1 MSDMFKSVR
10 RTTLIRALLSVL
22 LATGLGGCDGA
33 DRLTSTSD
41 QAGSP
46 VGDANTAPGVASFA
60 TSFRGGI
67 PFGVFHLPP
76 ELYGTTYNGSLAN
89 ISPEELLTQLAT
101 ARRTGTR
108 VMLSMVGSES
118 NFIDADGHFSMSMW
132 KRRVD
137 RYRGLDLSSYIQ
149 DGTIIGH
156 YIMDEPH
163 DATNWGGRVVSRSDI
178 DEMARYSKQFWPS
191 MLTIIRGKPDYL
203 KGYSYKYLDAAWA
216 QYLARFGSISTF
228 ISSYAQD
235 AKASGLALV
244 VGLNQLAGGT
254 VGGLTGYV
262 PDKYAMTAS
271 QLETWGNALLA
282 EPSACAFI
290 SWKYDAKYMGR
301 ADVKAVMA
309 RLADKARNHT
319 ARSCRALTAGAVVS
333 PPSATIVLTTRAFVR
348 DGRHHSTLT
357 WSGASGAAVDV
368 YRNGARITSTPND
381 GTYTNAARYV
391 GSGGSV
397 SYAYRVCQ
405 TGSSTCSNTSTT
417 TFTK

>member
-1 MSDMFKSVR
+1 MNHVFKSVR
-10 RTTLIRALLSVL
+10 LTAPIRALLSVL
-22 LATGLGGCDGA
+22 LATGLGGCSA
-33 DRLTSTSD
+33 DRLTSASD
-41 QAGSP
+41 QPGSA
-46 VGDANTAPGVASFA
+46 VADGNTAPGAASFA

-67 PFGVFHLPP
+67 PFGVFHLPV
-76 ELYGTTYNGSLAN
+76 EQYGTTYNGSLRT
-89 ISPEELLTQLAT
+89 IYPENLLTHLEA
-101 ARRTGTR
+101 ARQSGTR
-108 VMLSMVGSES
+108 VMISMVGSES
-118 NFIDADGHFSMSMW
+118 NFLDADGHFSLSMW

-137 RYRGLDLSSYIQ
+137 RYRGLNLSSYVQ

-191 MLTIIRGKPDYL
+191 MPTIIRGKPDYL

-216 QYLARFGSISTF
+216 QYVARFGSISTF

-254 VGGLTGYV
+254 TGGLTGYV

-290 SWKYDAKYMGR
+290 SWKYDARYMGR
-301 ADVKAVMA
+301 ADVKAAMG
-309 RLADKARNHT
+309 RLAEKARNHT
-319 ARSCRALTAGAVVS
+319 ARTCRALTSGLVS
-333 PPSATIVLTTRAFVR
+333 PPSASIVLTTRAFVR
-348 DGRHHSTLT
+348 DGRHHSTLL
-357 WSGASGAAVDV
+357 WSGASGTTVDV
-368 YRNGARITSTPND
+368 YRNGVRITSTGND
-381 GTYTNAARYV
+381 GIYTNAAKYV

-405 TGSSTCSNTSTT
+405 QGSSTCSNTSTT